1 MDKFTDLPGEA
12 PRRTEERMNSKSRL
26 GIFPAGVLVVVLAAC
41 GGGGGSPT
49 PTEEPTPAVSL
60 SPSAEP
66 SEAATPTATPNSG
79 EATLDGPETIEAGAD
94 FEVAW
99 TGPDNTGDYIA
110 IIPAD
115 ATEWTNADDYFN
127 ANSGSPGDLTAPTT
141 PGAYELAYFDG
152 SSEEIV
158 ARAPIEV
165 TPFSGDLLAPDEV
178 AGGTV
183 FSVAWNGPDGS
194 GDYVT
199 IQEVGAGAWSG
210 EDYFNTST
218 GSPGDLVA
226 PIKAGSYEI
235 RYVSGTGAVVQA
247 TRPITVLELEATID
261 GPDTVSD
268 GAQFDVAWTGPDA
281 PGDYITIVPVGAE
294 PRTYLSYF
302 GTSVGS
308 PGTLT
313 APDDAG
319 EYELWYVTATQ
330 YGIFARTPITVTP

>member
-1 MDKFTDLPGEA
+1 MS
-12 PRRTEERMNSKSRL
+12 SKSRFGL
-26 GIFPAGVLVVVLAAC
+26 VMAAVLVLVLAAC
-41 GGGGGSPT
+41 GGGAASAT
-49 PTEEPTPAVSL
+49 PTEEPTPEATP

-66 SEAATPTATPNSG
+66 SEEATATPNTG
-79 EATLDGPETIEAGAD
+79 EATMDGPDSVEAGAD

-99 TGPDNTGDYIA
+99 TGPDNAGDYIA
-110 IIPAD
+110 IVPVN
-115 ATEWTNADDYFN
+115 ATEWTNTDDYFSTS
-127 ANSGSPGDLTAPTT
+127 SGSPGDLTAPTS

-165 TPFSGDLLAPDEV
+165 TAFSGDLLAPDEV

-194 GDYVT
+194 GDYIT
-199 IQEVGAGAWSG
+199 IQEVGAGAWNG
-210 EDYFNTST
+210 EDYFDTST
-218 GSPGDLVA
+218 GTPGELVA
-226 PIKAGSYEI
+226 PIEAGSYEI

-247 TRPITVLELEATID
+247 TRPITVLELVATID
-261 GPDTVSD
+261 APDEVSD
-268 GAQFDVAWTGPDA
+268 GDQFDVAWTGPDG
-281 PGDYITIVPVGAE
+281 PGDYITIVPMGAE

-313 APDDAG
+313 APDDPG

>member
-1 MDKFTDLPGEA
+1 M
-12 PRRTEERMNSKSRL
+12 
-26 GIFPAGVLVVVLAAC
+26 
-41 GGGGGSPT
+41 
-49 PTEEPTPAVSL
+49 
-60 SPSAEP
+60 
-66 SEAATPTATPNSG
+66 
-79 EATLDGPETIEAGAD
+79 DGPDSVEAGAD

-99 TGPDNTGDYIA
+99 TGPDNAGDYIA
-110 IIPAD
+110 IVPVN
-115 ATEWTNADDYFN
+115 ATEWTNTDDYFSTS
-127 ANSGSPGDLTAPTT
+127 SGSPGDLTAPTT

-158 ARAPIEV
+158 ARASIEV
-165 TPFSGDLLAPDEV
+165 TAFSGDLLAPDEV

-194 GDYVT
+194 GDYIT
-199 IQEVGAGAWSG
+199 IQEVGAGAWNG
-210 EDYFNTST
+210 EDYFDTST
-218 GSPGDLVA
+218 GTPGDLVA

-235 RYVSGTGAVVQA
+235 RYVSGTGAVIQA
-247 TRPITVLELEATID
+247 TRPITVLELVATID
-261 GPDTVSD
+261 APDEVSD
-268 GAQFDVAWTGPDA
+268 GDQFDVAWTGPDG

-313 APDDAG
+313 APDDPG

>member
-1 MDKFTDLPGEA
+1 
-12 PRRTEERMNSKSRL
+12 MNAQSR
-26 GIFPAGVLVVVLAAC
+26 AGLVLAAVLVLVLAAC
-41 GGGGGSPT
+41 GGGGASPT
-49 PTEEPTPAVSL
+49 PTAEPTPEST
-60 SPSAEP
+60 PSASAAP
-66 SEAATPTATPNSG
+66 SEEATPTATPNSG
-79 EATLDGPETIEAGAD
+79 EATFDGPTEIEAGAD

-99 TGPDNTGDYIA
+99 TGPDNQGDYIA
-110 IIPAD
+110 IVPVN
-115 ATEWTNADDYFN
+115 ATEWTNSDDYFN
-127 ANSGSPGDLTAPTT
+127 TNAGSPGGLTAPTT
-141 PGAYELAYFDG
+141 PGSYELAYFDG
-152 SSEEIV
+152 ASEEIV
-158 ARAPIEV
+158 ARTPIEV

-183 FSVAWNGPDGS
+183 FSVAWNGPNGS
-194 GDYVT
+194 GDYITVM
-199 IQEVGAGAWSG
+199 EVGAGNWNG

-247 TRPITVLELEATID
+247 TLPITVLELEATID
-261 GPDTVSD
+261 GPDEVAA
-268 GAQFDVAWTGPDA
+268 GEQFDVEWTGPDG
-281 PGDYITIVPVGAE
+281 PGDYITIVPEGAE

-313 APDDAG
+313 APEDPG